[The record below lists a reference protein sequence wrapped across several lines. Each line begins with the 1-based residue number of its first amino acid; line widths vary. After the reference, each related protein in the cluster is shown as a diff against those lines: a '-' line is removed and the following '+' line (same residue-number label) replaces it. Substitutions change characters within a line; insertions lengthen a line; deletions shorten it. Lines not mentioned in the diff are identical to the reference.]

1 MEIIEEGLGEE
12 MIMATEQLE
21 ASATQYAKQLAGSAA
36 ATLPVTPQYHFGTW
50 KFNTIVDTWS
60 ICSQISPS

>member
-21 ASATQYAKQLAGSAA
+21 ASATQYAKQLAGSNYRRRVCVCEVSVV
-36 ATLPVTPQYHFGTW
+36 LVILQNFCVP
-50 KFNTIVDTWS
+50 KMEDTRNYS
-60 ICSQISPS
+60 